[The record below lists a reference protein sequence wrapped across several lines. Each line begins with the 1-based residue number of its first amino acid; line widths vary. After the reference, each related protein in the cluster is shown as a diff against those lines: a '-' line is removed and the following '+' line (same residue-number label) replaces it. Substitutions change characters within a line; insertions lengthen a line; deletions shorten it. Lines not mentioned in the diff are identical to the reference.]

1 MNGDVTS
8 KEVLHVHGSPMQCS
22 LPIIWM
28 IMPWHCVCVLEIMF
42 TNSCQKS
49 RTLEKEMKLSFGHGI
64 LQGFKTLSL
73 SSQKKTQNQAP
84 ISARCTVCT
93 VFNTGLTP
101 LKFNIAPEKWWLE
114 DYFPLGPGNFSGAM
128 LNFSV
133 VYFHQYMVTVQPLT
147 FTLVNTEA
155 DRLKVSDE
163 GKLLLVSW

>member
-1 MNGDVTS
+1 MVYFKDS
-8 KEVLHVHGSPMQCS
+8 KPYLFHPKRKHKIKHLLVPVVQ
-22 LPIIWM
+22 
-28 IMPWHCVCVLEIMF
+28 
-42 TNSCQKS
+42 
-49 RTLEKEMKLSFGHGI
+49 
-64 LQGFKTLSL
+64 
-73 SSQKKTQNQAP
+73 
-84 ISARCTVCT
+84 SAQ
-93 VFNTGLTP
+93 FLNTGLTP
-101 LKFNIAPEKWWLE
+101 LKFNIAREKWWLE